1 METKNKKILNCLVVD
16 DEPFS
21 IEIIK
26 NYIEKVPGLFF
37 KAKCGNAIDAL
48 RFIREHSVDLV
59 FLDINMPE
67 VTGIQ
72 MVKSMTDPPLIVF
85 VTAYP
90 EYAIK
95 GFDLDAVDYLL
106 KPFGF
111 DRFMKAVEK
120 VYSRIGAEL
129 LSEDMS
135 EGFIMVRAD
144 KRDYKLKLA
153 DIIFIQSKGD
163 YLKIVA
169 SERSYLIHETMQN
182 IMEILP
188 ENKFVRIHK
197 SYIVYVPKIKYLEGN
212 QLFLET
218 NAIPIGKV
226 YRDGL
231 LKVLSG
237 ENL

>member
-1 METKNKKILNCLVVD
+1 METITKKRLNCLVVD

-21 IEIIK
+21 IEIIR

-48 RFIREHSVDLV
+48 RFIQEHSVDVV

-106 KPFGF
+106 KPFSF

-120 VYSRIGAEL
+120 VYSRIGVEQL
-129 LSEDMS
+129 ENDVPD
-135 EGFIMVRAD
+135 GFIMVRAD

-153 DIIFIQSKGD
+153 DILFIQSKGD
-163 YLKIVA
+163 YLKIVT
-169 SERSYLIHETMQN
+169 SGRSYLIHETMQN
-182 IMEILP
+182 IMGVLP
-188 ENKFVRIHK
+188 ENQFVRIHK
-197 SYIVYVPKIKYLEGN
+197 SYIVSVHKIKYLEGT

-218 NAIPIGKV
+218 ISIPIGKV
-226 YRDGL
+226 YREGL
-231 LKVLSG
+231 LNVLSK

>member
-1 METKNKKILNCLVVD
+1 MKTITKKRLNCLVVD

-21 IEIIK
+21 IEIIR

-48 RFIREHSVDLV
+48 RFIQEHRVDVV

-95 GFDLDAVDYLL
+95 GFDLDVVDYLL
-106 KPFGF
+106 KPFSF

-120 VYSRIGAEL
+120 VYSKIGAEQL
-129 LSEDMS
+129 EDGMS
-135 EGFIMVRAD
+135 DGFIMVRAD

-153 DIIFIQSKGD
+153 DIFFIQSKGD
-163 YLKIVA
+163 YLKIVT
-169 SERSYLIHETMQN
+169 SSRSYLMHGTMQN
-182 IMEILP
+182 IMGILP
-188 ENKFVRIHK
+188 ENQFVRVHK
-197 SYIVYVPKIKYLEGN
+197 SYIISVPKIKYLEGN
-212 QLFLET
+212 KLFMD
-218 NAIPIGKV
+218 AIVIPIGKV
-226 YRDGL
+226 YRDDL
-231 LKVLSG
+231 LKALSR

>member
-1 METKNKKILNCLVVD
+1 MEIKTKKRLNCLVVD

-21 IEIIK
+21 IEIIQ
-26 NYIEKVPGLFF
+26 NYIERVPGLFL
-37 KAKCGNAIDAL
+37 KAKCGNAIEAL
-48 RFIREHSVDLV
+48 RFINLHNVDVV

-72 MVKSMTDPPLIVF
+72 MVKSMIDPPLIVF

-90 EYAIK
+90 EYGIK

-106 KPFGF
+106 KPFSF
-111 DRFMKAVEK
+111 DRFLKAIEK
-120 VYSRIGAEL
+120 VYSRIGL
-129 LSEDMS
+129 GQPEDGMQ

-153 DIIFIQSKGD
+153 DILFIQSKGD
-163 YLKIVA
+163 YLKIVT
-169 SERSYLIHETMQN
+169 SKRSYLIHETMQN
-182 IMEILP
+182 IMGILP
-188 ENKFVRIHK
+188 ENQFVRIHK
-197 SYIVYVPKIKYLEGN
+197 SYIVSVPKIKYLEGN
-212 QLFLET
+212 KLFLD
-218 NAIPIGKV
+218 AIAVPIGKV

-231 LKVLSG
+231 LKVLSK

>member
-1 METKNKKILNCLVVD
+1 METKTKKILNCLVVD

-21 IEIIK
+21 IEIIR

-37 KAKCGNAIDAL
+37 KGKCGNAIEAL
-48 RFIREHSVDLV
+48 RFIQEHSVDVV

-120 VYSRIGAEL
+120 VYSRIGAESL
-129 LSEDMS
+129 AEDMS
-135 EGFIMVRAD
+135 DGFIMVRAD
-144 KRDYKLKLA
+144 KRDYKIQLA
-153 DIIFIQSKGD
+153 DILFIQSKGD
-163 YLKIVA
+163 YLKIVT

-188 ENKFVRIHK
+188 AHLFVRIHK
-197 SYIVYVPKIKYLEGN
+197 SYIVAVPKIKYLEGN

-218 NAIPIGKV
+218 IAIPIGKV

-231 LKVLSG
+231 SKVLSK